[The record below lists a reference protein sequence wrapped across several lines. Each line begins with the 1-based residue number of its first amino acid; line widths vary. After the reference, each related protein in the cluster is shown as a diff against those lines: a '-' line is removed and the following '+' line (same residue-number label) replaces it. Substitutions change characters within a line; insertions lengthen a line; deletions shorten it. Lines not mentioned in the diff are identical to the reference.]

1 MRTLI
6 GGIEDLIEFYGSFQG
21 MNLFVTNK
29 GQLNINHSKNSWI
42 RDEPID
48 YLVAAR
54 NNEDFHL
61 LKSVNILSFFKKIA
75 MRLTWELAIK
85 QFISRHHRYQ
95 NYDWNNKRASS
106 EIPKAGWTDY
116 SKKFIKKPNDKDF
129 NFNKD
134 SHFLIKGFDRP
145 MNPINIITDLVRSIL
160 ANK

>member
-1 MRTLI
+1 MAGSILEVYIPFFPSNQFMRTLI

-29 GQLNINHSKNSWI
+29 GQLNIKHSKNSWI

-95 NYDWNNKRASS
+95 NYDWNNK
-106 EIPKAGWTDY
+106 KHHL
-116 SKKFIKKPNDKDF
+116 KFQK
-129 NFNKD
+129 
-134 SHFLIKGFDRP
+134 LVG
-145 MNPINIITDLVRSIL
+145 PIIQKNL
-160 ANK
+160 